1 MIEDDILEV
10 NNLLAKG
17 LTLATYVQVLGKQ
30 NSTILNLSKENQVKF
45 NQLYDEV
52 FIISLQKKR
61 RDRS

>member
-10 NNLLAKG
+10 NNLLAKKG

-45 NQLYDEV
+45 NQL
-52 FIISLQKKR
+52 
-61 RDRS
+61 